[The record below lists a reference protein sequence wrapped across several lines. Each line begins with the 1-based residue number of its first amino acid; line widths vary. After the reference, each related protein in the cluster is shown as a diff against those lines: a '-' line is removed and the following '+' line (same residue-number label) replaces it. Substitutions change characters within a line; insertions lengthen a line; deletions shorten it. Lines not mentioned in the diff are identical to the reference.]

1 MKTELEAKSSQLLD
15 DAGSK
20 NYQYSNFFPSMLAF
34 LHSASMILKGN
45 RTKKRKKR
53 KTYFVDMLFRKTKNY

>member
-1 MKTELEAKSSQLLD
+1 MKTELETKSNQLLD

-20 NYQYSNFFPSMLAF
+20 NYQYSIFFPSMLAF

-45 RTKKRKKR
+45 RTKKKKKR
-53 KTYFVDMLFRKTKNY
+53 KIYFVDMLSRKT